1 MAHTLVSPQVHATGR
16 CPARGLGASVRGM
29 AKTPATDAPPALAL
43 KARGLTK
50 TYGTGDTAIT
60 AVDHVDLDITQG
72 VLTAVMGPSG
82 SGKSTLVHLLA
93 GLDSPDSGDVWVGED
108 RITGLPDAQL
118 ARLRGKHIGFVFQ
131 GFNLM
136 QTMSARDNI
145 VLPLRLNGV
154 PLDLDWLE
162 SLVEMLGIGRE
173 LTRKPYEL
181 SGGQQQ
187 RIAIARALITKP
199 RVVLADEPTG
209 NLDTHAS
216 AQILAHLRQSCREL
230 GQSVVM
236 VTHDPTAASYASHVL
251 LFADG
256 KVAGHVTDPT
266 PDAVLA
272 GLDALAGVQR

>member
-1 MAHTLVSPQVHATGR
+1 MKGNSGESSAARHASPVDAPLALR
-16 CPARGLGASVRGM
+16 SRGLAKAYGSGASTV
-29 AKTPATDAPPALAL
+29 
-43 KARGLTK
+43 
-50 TYGTGDTAIT
+50 T
-60 AVDHVDLDITQG
+60 AVDHVDLDIPAG

-82 SGKSTLVHLLA
+82 SGKTTLVHLLA
-93 GLDSPDSGDVWVGED
+93 GLDRPDSGQVWVGDDEITAMKD
-108 RITGLPDAQL
+108 KQLSKVRGRI
-118 ARLRGKHIGFVFQ
+118 IGFVFQ

-145 VLPLRLNGV
+145 VLPLRLNGL
-154 PLDLDWLE
+154 PQNPEWLDA
-162 SLVEMLGIGRE
+162 LVQMLGIGRE
-173 LTRKPYEL
+173 LDRRPYEM

-187 RIAIARALITKP
+187 RVAIARALITRP
-199 RVVLADEPTG
+199 RVILADEPTG

-216 AQILAHLRQSCREL
+216 AEVLAHLRVSCREL

-236 VTHDPTAASYASHVL
+236 VTHDPTAASYAGQVL

-272 GLDALAGVQR
+272 GLDALAGVER